1 VRTHADAHCELT
13 PKEPKIHT
21 GCNHRAWHA
30 CKPGQMHISPS
41 ASPMTHHMLSQ
52 QHRLQSS
59 KSYISLAPFG
69 RNAPLPPAPGAR
81 RRASCSR
88 REHSVSGPSAST
100 APRTHRP
107 RAAIGDLTHHRR
119 HASFM
124 IPDAHLTSFTSPPPS
139 LPTAALLPHTC
150 RTRAAHVPHTCRTA
164 YLPHSDRY
172 DVSLT
177 LSLDPTLTQPLAQA
191 SRYAMRTLDRAWIS
205 APSPRIEWV
214 RHPRLPSPSWPPA
227 RTRPRSW
234 AVGRR
239 GRRSWGCQ

>member
-1 VRTHADAHCELT
+1 MGTSKIITTVPLPRRACAHARRRSLRARAPQRAVHRELT

-150 RTRAAHVPHTCRTA
+150 RTRAAH
-164 YLPHSDRY
+164 LPHSVLAAQR
-172 DVSLT
+172 SLRRV
-177 LSLDPTLTQPLAQA
+177 PHIVIGPN
-191 SRYAMRTLDRAWIS
+191 
-205 APSPRIEWV
+205 PN
-214 RHPRLPSPSWPPA
+214 PA
-227 RTRPRSW
+227 PRSSLQICDED
-234 AVGRR
+234 A
-239 GRRSWGCQ
+239 